1 VLTKEDTMDLGVLG
15 GNLQTKRVPLH
26 PWAPVRSSLIF
37 TVVVLALACLYI
49 ERQDF

>member
-1 VLTKEDTMDLGVLG
+1 MQPGDL
-15 GNLQTKRVPLH
+15 QAKRERLH

-37 TVVVLALACLYI
+37 TLIMLAGACFYI